1 MSKPK
6 HILVIRLSAMGD
18 VAMTVPVLKAFSIQ
32 HPEVKITVVTRPF
45 FKPFFRDIKNINFF
59 DVDVKKRHKGI
70 KGLYQLYKDTKALG
84 VTEVADLH
92 NVLRS
97 QVVRGLYKISGYK
110 VAATNK
116 GRADKKEL
124 TKLAPKIIKP
134 IKSMFQRHV
143 DTFAKLGYV
152 IDMSKPEFANTSN
165 LSDKVIQLTGVKTS
179 RWIGIAPFAQYATK
193 VYPQYLMQQV
203 IDKLV
208 VLNPS
213 QKIFLFGGSQEI
225 EQLNILKKE
234 YDNVVVLAGKL
245 NLSEEMDVIS
255 NLEVM
260 LSMDSGNAH
269 IAALLGVRVISLWG
283 ATHPFAGFL
292 PFNQSL
298 DDALIPDLEKYPF
311 LPTSV
316 YGNKSVEGYELVME
330 TIQVDQIINKIS

>member
-255 NLEVM
+255 NLDVM